1 MRSRGRSIRRL
12 GPLTERAARPLTGRA
27 GRRTTELDGE
37 LLSARL
43 AGSKRA
49 GSKRTGAGP
58 RRSRSGSTAA
68 EPQLPGGLGTGT
80 HRDPQVPDARRAVL
94 AGIQALPAASRPG
107 SAAGQPVPAVKRA
120 MLGVG
125 AGTPGRAL
133 PATVT
138 APRAASGWTGRTG
151 RPGPLRLP
159 RVGRRQLAG
168 AVSPATAWA
177 SWITK
182 NRPRLR
188 SGQEFGRALSH
199 HAVVRRPAPAP
210 AGRQGGRL
218 VVRAPAVPGPTVH
231 RPRPSRPAKC
241 RLAVRRLPVLGRRSH
256 RLPDLYHPNKS
267 WKGDRTTL
275 MAVTG
280 TGR

>member
-1 MRSRGRSIRRL
+1 MGRL
-12 GPLTERAARPLTGRA
+12 GLLTGRA
-27 GRRTTELDGE
+27 ARRATELDGGPR
-37 LLSARL
+37 SARL
-43 AGSKRA
+43 AGYKRA

-68 EPQLPGGLGTGT
+68 EPQLPGRLGTGT

-94 AGIQALPAASRPG
+94 AGIPARPAASRPG

-120 MLGVG
+120 MLGAG

-133 PATVT
+133 PGTVT
-138 APRAASGWTGRTG
+138 APRAASGRTGRTG

-159 RVGRRQLAG
+159 RVGRRRLAG
-168 AVSPATAWA
+168 GVSPATAWA

-182 NRPRLR
+182 NRPRRR
-188 SGQEFGRALSH
+188 SGPEFGRALNQH
-199 HAVVRRPAPAP
+199 VVVRRPAPAP

-218 VVRAPAVPGPTVH
+218 VVGIPAVPGPTVQ
-231 RPRPSRPAKC
+231 RPRPSQPAKC
-241 RLAVRRLPVLGRRSH
+241 RLAVRRLPVLGRRSQ
-256 RLPDLYHPNKS
+256 RLPDPFHPSKS
-267 WKGDRTTL
+267 WKGDRATL
-275 MAVTG
+275 TAVTR